1 MWTTVGYEIEAV
13 QIEVDYNVF
22 ETRYFLDALQTN
34 SAGERSSKNITSGT
48 KDHCETVMQSLVA

>member
-1 MWTTVGYEIEAV
+1 MWKTVGYKIEAV

-34 SAGERSSKNITSGT
+34 NAGERSSKNITSGT
-48 KDHCETVMQSLVA
+48 EDYCEKMLQSLLA